1 MNADIATNAVEVL
14 TRFEGFVYPNER
26 TLHPLW
32 SVLIVLYPYITGL
45 VAGAFIMASLVRVF
59 KVKALE
65 PVYRLS
71 LLTALSFLLCATM
84 PLLLHLGHPER
95 CYEIMMT
102 PHLTSPMAMFGFV
115 YAWYLM
121 AVLLLEL
128 WFDYRRDFVVWS
140 KTENSFRGILYRAF
154 MLGVTDV
161 SEPALRL
168 DNKMGRIISVI
179 GIPSAFLLHG
189 YVGFI
194 FGSIKANP
202 WWGNVLMPIIFIL
215 SAIVSGMALCV
226 FIYMFLCWAR
236 RVTVDIHCLDLMAM
250 FLFFALVIDAGVEG
264 LDWMHRLYSA
274 EEEIEILK
282 SVAAGKLFYTLL
294 VGQALLGT
302 LVPLLLLGSLQLFR
316 KRVAEINRKRM
327 YFASAI
333 LILIGVL
340 AMRWNVVIGGQL
352 FSKSLRGFMS
362 YKMEFAGHEGWLLA
376 LIVLCMPLVILT
388 FMVKFFLATDLPT
401 AENVVPGAKL
411 RSHDRGGLE
420 TDGHESARVRA
431 IVN

>member
-1 MNADIATNAVEVL
+1 MSADIVTNAVDML
-14 TRFEGFVYPNER
+14 PRFEGFAYPNER

-32 SVLIVLYPYITGL
+32 SVLIVVYPYVTGL

-65 PVYRLS
+65 PVYRLA
-71 LLTALSFLLCATM
+71 LLTALAFLLCAPL

-95 CYEIMMT
+95 CFEVTMT
-102 PHLTSPMAMFGFV
+102 PHLTSPMAMFGFI

-128 WFDYRRDFVVWS
+128 WFDYRHDFVEWS
-140 KTENSFRGILYRAF
+140 RTEPGFRGIIYRAF
-154 MLGVTDV
+154 TLGVFDT
-161 SEPALRL
+161 SEAALRL
-168 DNKMGRIISVI
+168 DARMGRIISIV

-226 FIYMFLCWAR
+226 FIYMVLCWGR
-236 RVTVDIHCLDLMAM
+236 GVHPKMDCLDLMAR
-250 FLFFALVIDAGVEG
+250 FLFYALVIDATIEG
-264 LDWMHRLYSA
+264 LDWIHRLYSA
-274 EEEIEILK
+274 EESIGIIK
-282 SVAAGKLFYTLL
+282 SLAAGKLFYTLL
-294 VGQALLGT
+294 VGQACMGT
-302 LVPLLLLGSLQLFR
+302 LVPLLLLGILQIVR
-316 KRVAEINRKRM
+316 KRFSDIARKRM
-327 YFASAI
+327 YFASAS
-333 LILIGVL
+333 LILLGVL

-362 YKMEFAGHEGWLLA
+362 YKLEFAGHEGWLLSLA
-376 LIVLCMPLVILT
+376 VLCLPFILLTVLVRY
-388 FMVKFFLATDLPT
+388 FLATHLKCHGPDAITPPGL
-401 AENVVPGAKL
+401 VPGLAK
-411 RSHDRGGLE
+411 D
-420 TDGHESARVRA
+420 
-431 IVN
+431 